1 MIDIEDLHKAFNG
14 REVLRGASLAIP
26 KGEIV
31 ALMGMS
37 GYGKSVLLKHIA
49 GLILPDRGHVYID
62 GQDICHLRGEALSRL
77 RSRLGFLFQSG
88 ALFSSMTVFDNVAFP
103 LRERGELSEPEIRD
117 RVLAVL
123 DQVGLKGS
131 EEKFPA
137 QISGGMIKR
146 TALARALVRNPEI
159 MLFDEP
165 TTGLDP
171 VIGHAILDL
180 IKSIHDRF
188 GFTGMIVS
196 HELERVFRIVQKV
209 AMLHEGVILTVGT
222 PQEVLSS
229 ANPIVHQFVKG
240 EVEGPIQYR

>member
-1 MIDIEDLHKAFNG
+1 MIKIKDLHKAFNG
-14 REVLRGASLAIP
+14 REVLRGTSLEIP
-26 KGEIV
+26 RGEIV

-49 GLILPDRGHVYID
+49 GLIRPDRGHVYID
-62 GQDICHLRGEALSRL
+62 GQDICHLRGEALRQV

-103 LRERGELSEPEIRD
+103 LRERWEFGEPEVRD

-131 EEKFPA
+131 EGKFPA
-137 QISGGMIKR
+137 QLSGGMIKR

-222 PQEVLSS
+222 PGEVLSS
-229 ANPIVHQFVKG
+229 ANPIVQQFVRG
-240 EVEGPIQYR
+240 NVEGPIQYR